1 MSLDVYLIEKNEIPK
16 KGTGIFVRE
25 NGQRKELT
33 FSEAKE
39 RFPDTEIEEFEYE
52 DNYVFD
58 YNITHNL
65 GKMASKSGL
74 YEALWRPHRLKKG
87 YNIPEDDHNAEWE
100 FEDANRSQA
109 FEIIP
114 MLENGIKKMK
124 SKPEYFK
131 KFNSENG
138 WGTYEGLLSFA
149 EKYLEAC
156 KEYPNSFIS
165 VSR

>member
-1 MSLDVYLIEKNEIPK
+1 MSLDVYLTEITPIKK
-16 KGTGIFVRE
+16 KGTGVFIRK
-25 NGQRKELT
+25 NGQTVELT
-33 FSEAKE
+33 IEEVKE
-39 RFPDTEIEEFEYE
+39 KFPDAEVEENEFETSE
-52 DNYVFD
+52 VFD

-65 GKMASKSGL
+65 TEMANACGL

-87 YNIPEDDHNAEWE
+87 YNIPKDDHNAEWE
-100 FEDANRSQA
+100 FEEENPSQA

-114 MLENGIKKMK
+114 MLEKGIKKMK
-124 SKPEYFK
+124 SNPEYFK
-131 KFNSENG
+131 KFNPENG